1 MLKLTSFHFPLIF
14 QTLFQMNVLNVY
26 TSNLILSQLSNFQVN
41 TIGSPFTHHRAFWL
55 DSTMVNLTSFHFP
68 LIFQT
73 LFQMNVLNVYS
84 SNLILSQLSNFQVNT
99 IGSPFTYHRAFWLDS
114 TRANLTFFHFSSI
127 FQKLFQTD
135 VFNLYC
141 SNLFLFTPNYLIF
154 IQTTQTCKNY
164 IFTIYIV
171 YLFQIHSNHKNYITT
186 LQKLTIS
193 HSYYY

>member
-1 MLKLTSFHFPLIF
+1 
-14 QTLFQMNVLNVY
+14 MNVLNVY

-41 TIGSPFTHHRAFWL
+41 TIGSPFTYHRAFWLDFHLTWLNYGQSHLLSFFIDFSIPILKWCTHNVLLKFNLISTFITFENFQVNTIGLPFTHHRDFWL
-55 DSTMVNLTSFHFP
+55 DSTMVNLT
-68 LIFQT
+68 
-73 LFQMNVLNVYS
+73 Y
-84 SNLILSQLSNFQVNT
+84 
-99 IGSPFTYHRAFWLDS
+99 
-114 TRANLTFFHFSSI
+114 FHFSSI

-154 IQTTQTCKNY
+154 IQTTQTCKNH